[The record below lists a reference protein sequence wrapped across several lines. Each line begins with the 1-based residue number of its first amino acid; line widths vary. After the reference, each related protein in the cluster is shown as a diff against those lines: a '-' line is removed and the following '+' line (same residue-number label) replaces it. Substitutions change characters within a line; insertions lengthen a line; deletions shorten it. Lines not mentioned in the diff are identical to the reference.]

1 MIHRE
6 VVCRQVRPAI
16 LVLVG
21 ELDRVEFT
29 VGIIDVAVTVRD
41 QDDGHAQRIVA
52 LREVG
57 ALGCHAHVVA
67 VEQLLD
73 PPGLLHGQARGLHL
87 VLLLVLLVVEG
98 GDAVG
103 HGHLA
108 LHLGFVGG
116 HGEQLAA
123 LEAVERV
130 AEIQREVRFGLLDVV
145 REGPCAHLRRP
156 AP

>member
-1 MIHRE
+1 MIYGQ
-6 VVCRQVRPAI
+6 VICRQIRSAI
-16 LVLVG
+16 LVLVC

-57 ALGCHAHVVA
+57 ALGRHAHVVA

-103 HGHLA
+103 HGYRA
-108 LHLGFVGG
+108 GM
-116 HGEQLAA
+116 
-123 LEAVERV
+123 
-130 AEIQREVRFGLLDVV
+130 
-145 REGPCAHLRRP
+145 
-156 AP
+156 